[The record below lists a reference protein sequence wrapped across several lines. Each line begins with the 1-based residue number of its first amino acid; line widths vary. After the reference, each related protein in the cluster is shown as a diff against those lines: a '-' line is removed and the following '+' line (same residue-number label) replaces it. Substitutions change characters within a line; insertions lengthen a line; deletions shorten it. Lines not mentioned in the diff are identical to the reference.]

1 MFERI
6 LGQKPAVDT
15 LTRAVAAGRVH
26 HAYRFEGPD
35 GVGKEL
41 SAFALAQ
48 SLVCEIP
55 KPLACG
61 KCSACRR
68 AVHLSD
74 EEPHVPIHPD
84 VVLLERGLYP
94 ASVLGTSSREA
105 AGIGIEQI
113 RKVVLSRIGY
123 GPHEGRALVFIV
135 RAAHELT
142 LPAANAL
149 LKTLEEPPTATHF
162 VLLTHQPKRL
172 LDTIRS
178 RTLPVRFGPLSES
191 DLSIILAMNGK
202 PPELARYAGGSAKTA
217 LALADEDLSRSR
229 EDFVQG
235 VEAAVRAE
243 HPDALVSFAS
253 TRPDD
258 RDALQA
264 HLVHLSQHFALD
276 ARDRVRES
284 PERAHVSARRHALVQ
299 EAIDAIARN
308 AQPGLAL
315 EAMVSK
321 LRAV

>member
-15 LTRAVAAGRVH
+15 LTRAVETGRVH
-26 HAYRFEGPD
+26 HAYRFEGPE

-41 SAFALAQ
+41 AAFALAQ
-48 SLVCEIP
+48 SLVCEAP
-55 KPLACG
+55 QRRACG
-61 KCSACRR
+61 KCGACRR
-68 AVHLSD
+68 AVHLSED
-74 EEPHVPIHPD
+74 EPHVPIHPD

-94 ASVLGTSSREA
+94 ASALGTSSREIS
-105 AGIGIEQI
+105 GLGLEQI
-113 RKVVLSRIGY
+113 RKIVLSRVGL

-142 LPAANAL
+142 LAAANAL
-149 LKTLEEPPTATHF
+149 LKTLEEPPAATHF

-178 RTLPVRFGPLSES
+178 RTLPVRFGHLSEA
-191 DLSIILAMNGK
+191 DLSTILAEHGK
-202 PPELARYAGGSAKTA
+202 PREISRYAGGSAKTA
-217 LALADEDLSRSR
+217 LALADEDLFRSR
-229 EDFVQG
+229 EDFVRG
-235 VEAAVRAE
+235 VEAAIRAD
-243 HPDALVSFAS
+243 HPESLILFAA

-258 RDALQA
+258 RDALQT
-264 HLVHLSQHFALD
+264 HLHHLSQHFALD

-284 PERAHVSARRHALVQ
+284 PEHAHVSARRHALVQ
-299 EAIDAIARN
+299 ETIDAIARN

-321 LRAV
+321 LRTV